1 MLLKDNLFLSFRS
14 VKGNRLR
21 TGLTVTIIALGI
33 MALVGIF
40 TAIESI
46 RHTIY
51 SNFARMGA
59 TGFTIRNWQ
68 MMIHMGNGD
77 SQVKRGEGKKKIKN
91 SNQNKVITYEQAL
104 AFKQRYEFPAI
115 TSISLNG
122 SGASTVTRGDKKTN
136 PNVRFMGGDEN
147 YLQLNGYDLQ
157 EGRNFNQLDM
167 ESGRNV
173 AILGIAVAKKL
184 FGDNLKNV
192 LDNHVM
198 VGGVRYRVIGVLES
212 KGSSNVFSGDNIVIT
227 TVNNLRGVYNQ
238 PNANYQI
245 GVMVGK
251 MEQMDQAIGEA
262 TGTFRIIRK
271 MQLDE
276 DNNFY
281 ISKSDS
287 FADVL
292 MGSLSKVKIA
302 AIFIGFVTLF
312 GSAIGLMNI
321 MLVSVAER
329 TREIGVSKALG
340 ATATVIRRQFV
351 YEAIL
356 ISLMGGALGILL
368 GIVVGNLVSVL
379 MKSSFIIP
387 WDMITIGILICTVVG
402 LVSGIYP
409 ALKAARLDPIVALR
423 YE

>member
-1 MLLKDNLFLSFRS
+1 MLLSDNIFLSFRS
-14 VKGNRLR
+14 IKGNRLR

-51 SNFARMGA
+51 DNFTRMGA
-59 TGFTIRNWQ
+59 NGFTVRNWQ
-68 MMIHMGNGD
+68 MRIHMGND
-77 SQVKRGEGKKKIKN
+77 NQVKKGDTKKKIKT
-91 SNQNKVITYEQAL
+91 SNQNKVITYEQAM
-104 AFKQRYEFPAI
+104 AFKERYQFPAV
-115 TSISLNG
+115 TSISLRGNG
-122 SGASTVTRGDKKTN
+122 ATTVTKGDKKTN
-136 PNVRFMGGDEN
+136 PNVQFIGGDEN
-147 YLQLNGYDLQ
+147 YLKLSGYDLQ
-157 EGRNFNQLDM
+157 QGRNFNQLDIQ
-167 ESGRNV
+167 SGRNV
-173 AILGIAVAKKL
+173 AILGMDVAKKL

-192 LDNHVM
+192 EDNNVM
-198 VGGVRYRVIGVLES
+198 VGGARYRVIGVLQS
-212 KGSSNVFSGDNIVIT
+212 KGSSNMFSADNVVLT
-227 TVNNLRGVYNQ
+227 TVNNMRAVYNQ
-238 PNANYQI
+238 PDPNFQI
-245 GVMVGK
+245 GVMVSK
-251 MEQMDQAIGEA
+251 TEQLDAAIGEA
-262 TGTFRIIRK
+262 TGIFRVIRK

-287 FADVL
+287 IAEIL
-292 MGSLSKVKIA
+292 MGSLGKVKIA

-340 ATATVIRRQFV
+340 ATAKVIRRQFV

-356 ISLMGGALGILL
+356 ISLMGGALGIFL
-368 GIVVGNLVSVL
+368 GILVGNIVSVL
-379 MKSSFIIP
+379 MKSSFVIP
-387 WDMITIGILICTVVG
+387 WDMITVGIVICTIVG
-402 LVSGIYP
+402 LASGIYP
-409 ALKAARLDPIVALR
+409 AIKAAKLDPIVALR